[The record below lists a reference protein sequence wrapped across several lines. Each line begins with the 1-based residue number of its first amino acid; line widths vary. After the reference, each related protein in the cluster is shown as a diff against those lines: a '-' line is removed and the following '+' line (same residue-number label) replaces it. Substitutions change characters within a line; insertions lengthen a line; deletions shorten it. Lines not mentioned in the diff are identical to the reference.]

1 MPEEHD
7 LARAVSGE
15 PPHLLDDRGTG
26 ETALTPAYVRDDAEG
41 TEPVAPAH
49 DGDPSPHARLARDR
63 QVGVGFGRIE
73 PEVHVRVA
81 LASRH
86 SEQLGEP
93 PVAVRPDQQVDV
105 GSPLR
110 QAPTEVLCHAAR
122 DPQPQ
127 VGPPPFVAR
136 QLGQPPEHARLGV
149 LADRTGVEEDHV
161 GGLGR
166 VRALI
171 AVGGQMTEHEL
182 RVGQVHLAAIGL
194 DVDARHAGRADS

>member
-1 MPEEHD
+1 
-7 LARAVSGE
+7 
-15 PPHLLDDRGTG
+15 
-26 ETALTPAYVRDDAEG
+26 
-41 TEPVAPAH
+41 
-49 DGDPSPHARLARDR
+49 
-63 QVGVGFGRIE
+63 
-73 PEVHVRVA
+73 
-81 LASRH
+81 
-86 SEQLGEP
+86 
-93 PVAVRPDQQVDV
+93 
-105 GSPLR
+105 
-110 QAPTEVLCHAAR
+110 
-122 DPQPQ
+122 
-127 VGPPPFVAR
+127 VAR